1 MPTLDTAG
9 RIADALRAAREIA
22 RRDALPGSR
31 RVIATAIIF
40 FSLGLDTLAVS
51 LGLGLS
57 GLPRARW
64 MRVGLTFALFEG
76 LMPVLGLLVGQRL
89 GTLFGEIA
97 GYLAAA
103 ILVSIGGLEIKEAIM
118 DDDDD
123 EPINL
128 GLTGEKQRP
137 LALIGLSVSL
147 DELAVGFALGVLH
160 VSIGPALAYIAV
172 QAFAL
177 TFVGLRIG
185 RRLGRQIGERAEL
198 VAGVVLALVGI
209 ALFVSEITGTH
220 FV

>member
-1 MPTLDTAG
+1 M
-9 RIADALRAAREIA
+9 
-22 RRDALPGSR
+22 
-31 RVIATAIIF
+31 IATAIIF

-51 LGLGLS
+51 LSLGLA

-76 LMPVLGLLVGQRL
+76 LMPVLGLLIGQRL

-97 GYLAAA
+97 GYIAAG
-103 ILVSIGGLEIKEAIM
+103 ILVIIGGLEIKEVIM
-118 DDDDD
+118 DDDND

-128 GLTGEKQRP
+128 GTTDEKQRP
-137 LALIGLSVSL
+137 LVLIGLSVSL

-160 VSIGPALAYIAV
+160 VPIGPALAYIGM

-177 TFVGLRIG
+177 TFAGLLIG
-185 RRLGRQIGERAEL
+185 RRLGRHIGEQAEL
-198 VAGVVLALVGI
+198 AAGVILALLGV
-209 ALFVSEITGTH
+209 ALFLSEITGTH